1 MQSDL
6 IVDAIVLAAV
16 LEADLGRHRKI
27 GKFRIVRPLL
37 LAGGIVPLYV
47 KAVTTT
53 GAGLTLEVVLATA
66 GIVLGLVATYLMT
79 VYRSPGTNKAVSR
92 VGAGYVALWTVVIGA
107 RAAFSYGSTHW
118 YGPQL
123 AHWMTAHAVTGA
135 GITDALVFMA
145 VTMLLTRTIA
155 MAMRARHVIK
165 VGSDDTVGSD
175 VAIRELQAA

>member
-6 IVDAIVLAAV
+6 IVDVLVLGAV

-53 GAGLTLEVVLATA
+53 GAGLTLEVSLATL

-79 VYRSPGTNKAVSR
+79 VYRSSRTNKAVSR
-92 VGAGYVALWTVVIGA
+92 VGAGYVVLWTAVIGA

-118 YGPQL
+118 FGPQL
-123 AHWMTAHAVTGA
+123 DHWMTVHSVTAA
-135 GITDALVFMA
+135 GITDALIFMA

-155 MAMRARHVIK
+155 MAIRARNVTK
-165 VGSDDTVGSD
+165 VGTDDTVGSD
-175 VAIRELQAA
+175 GIIRELQAA